1 MVYHS
6 SCSESA
12 RPRRGLLFRW
22 ATMFCALALA
32 LFLGT
37 GCAQAEKEP
46 LNAVEE
52 ISASDLLTKIRAERG
67 KVVVVN
73 FFASWCPPCKVEI
86 PELISL
92 RKEVSEEH
100 MVLLGVSVD
109 ENPSELHAMVAR
121 AGFNYPVF
129 RAKQDLPSV
138 FNISSIPRLLI
149 YDTRGALVVDHVGV
163 ADMASLS
170 AKVDELKGN
179 N

>member
-1 MVYHS
+1 
-6 SCSESA
+6 
-12 RPRRGLLFRW
+12 
-22 ATMFCALALA
+22 MFCALALT
-32 LFLGT
+32 LVLGT

-109 ENPSELHAMVAR
+109 ENPLELHAMVAG

-149 YDTRGALVVDHVGV
+149 YDTKGTLVVDHVGV
-163 ADMASLS
+163 ADMALLS